1 MLLQVYNKRTA
12 WCLHNVCEVVLRRKA
27 MTGATVQVTPILT
40 SDRLMVAWWSHAA
53 LRRRTALWV

>member
-40 SDRLMVAWWSHAA
+40 SDRLMVA
-53 LRRRTALWV
+53 